1 MYKQALPTV
10 TLLALLAIPV
20 CDLAG
25 QDFEWKGSIQQG
37 DHIEVVGVLG
47 DVTAVASNGNEVEVT
62 AVIREH
68 RRGNAED
75 IDFEVIEHGGG
86 VTICAVYPTP
96 RRADHPN
103 ECRPGGRGRNS
114 TDNIDVSV
122 HFTVHVPRGVDFVGR
137 TVNGEI
143 EVESLSGNVEAY
155 TVNGDVEVST
165 SGLAQASTVN
175 GSIRARIG
183 TADWEGSLEF
193 ETVNGSI
200 TVELPAGVGADVTAA
215 TVNGGIETDFPLTVQ
230 GRFSSKRLSGTIG
243 GGGPRLWLETVN
255 GSIRILK
262 R

>member
-10 TLLALLAIPV
+10 TLLAFLAIPM

-47 DVTAVASNGNEVEVT
+47 DVTAVASNGSEVEVT

-75 IDFEVIEHGGG
+75 IDIEVIEHGGG
-86 VTICAVYPTP
+86 VTICAMYPTP
-96 RRADHPN
+96 RRADRDN
-103 ECRPGGRGRNS
+103 ECRTDGRTRNS

-137 TVNGEI
+137 TVNGDVQ
-143 EVESLSGNVEAY
+143 VESLSGDVEAH

-165 SGLAQASTVN
+165 SGFAQASTVN
-175 GSIRARIG
+175 GSVRAQIG
-183 TADWEGSLEF
+183 RADWDGSLEF
-193 ETVNGSI
+193 ETVNGNI

-215 TVNGGIETDFPLTVQ
+215 TVNGGIETDFPLTVS
-230 GRFSSKRLSGTIG
+230 GRFSSKRITGMIG
-243 GGGPRLWLETVN
+243 DGGRRLWLETVN
-255 GSIRILK
+255 GSIRIL
-262 R
+262 RR